1 MMLSA
6 LCVIIFLVSIVV
18 ILLIIKNK
26 DIKNVTAQLGL
37 TGLKISLDFYK
48 HQKDRAS

>member
-1 MMLSA
+1 MFDT
-6 LCVIIFLVSIVV
+6 LCVIIFLVAIVV

-26 DIKNVTAQLGL
+26 DIKNVTAQLSL

-48 HQKDRAS
+48 HQKDTAK